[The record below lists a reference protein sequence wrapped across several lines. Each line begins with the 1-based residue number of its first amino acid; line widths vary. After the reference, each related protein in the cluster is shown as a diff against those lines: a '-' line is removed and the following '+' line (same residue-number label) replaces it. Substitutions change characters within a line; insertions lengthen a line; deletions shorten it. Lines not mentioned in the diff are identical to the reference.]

1 MKTTNHISCAASTSC
16 WYTKITKSLFHT
28 ALALSLS
35 RSVSVYLSL
44 SLSLFLSLL
53 SCDEQLKNQT
63 NLPQLA
69 AALML
74 HATSR
79 RLFSAV
85 CRLIVSQT
93 VSPLVKVA
101 HSPVSV
107 SHALNLWSDRHSA
120 QDNKPAKQISPA
132 K

>member
-28 ALALSLS
+28 ALP
-35 RSVSVYLSL
+35 LSL
-44 SLSLFLSLL
+44 SLSLLLSLL

-93 VSPLVKVA
+93 VSPFLKVA

-107 SHALNLWSDRHSA
+107 SHALNLWPDRHSA
-120 QDNKPAKQISPA
+120 RDNKPAKQISPA